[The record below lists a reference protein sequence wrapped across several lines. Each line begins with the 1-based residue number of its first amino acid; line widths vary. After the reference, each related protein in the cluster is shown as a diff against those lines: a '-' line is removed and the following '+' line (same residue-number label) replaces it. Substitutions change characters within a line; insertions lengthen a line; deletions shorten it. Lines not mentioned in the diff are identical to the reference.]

1 MAEQQKP
8 IAIVTGGS
16 GYLGRAIVANLTQ
29 RGWRVITLSR
39 TATSEGIV
47 CDITDPRAV
56 RAAVDTIIK
65 TEKGTLRACIH
76 AAAAPLQRKEIMSIS
91 PESFATTVNTALT
104 GAFLFATETVPHLA
118 PGSVFIGITTQ
129 AIEPD
134 APYAPL
140 GAYVIAKQALRSLL
154 RLLSIELAPK
164 HIRVYAVAPGFLPG
178 GLNRDMPQAVLDLL
192 ASKQGADVSSEHV
205 AKLIADIC
213 SEPEQYPG
221 GFSIATPSRT
231 ATPL

>member
-1 MAEQQKP
+1 MTEQQKS

-16 GYLGRAIVANLTQ
+16 GYLGSAIVANLTR
-29 RGWRVITLSR
+29 RGWRVVTLSR
-39 TATSEGIV
+39 TAIPGSIV

-56 RAAVDTIIK
+56 HAAIDTIIK

-76 AAAAPLQRKEIMSIS
+76 AAAAPLERKEIMSIS
-91 PESFATTVNTALT
+91 FKSFATTVDTTLT
-104 GAFLFATETVPHLA
+104 GAFLFATEAVPHMV

-129 AIEPD
+129 AIEPNVS
-134 APYAPL
+134 YASL

-154 RLLSIELAPK
+154 RLLSIELVPK

-192 ASKQGADVSSEHV
+192 ASKQDVNASLEHA
-205 AKLIADIC
+205 AKLIADLC

-221 GFSIATPSRT
+221 GFSIAMPSQT